1 MKHKKIGNAP
11 KIAMFKLLY
20 ADKPAIDMNA
30 VLTELQKVYPNV
42 TFDSEANVFI
52 FPDCQIELKNGTGPA
67 QCVILRSEDD
77 QKAELTDAYFQ
88 QNWHWDGAEEA
99 YVNCKYE
106 VAVTDFL
113 SRSLDPRIRVV
124 LVQQLLCAMIKV
136 SNPQVIVSVHGQ
148 KLLDAQTFIE
158 DCQDPNY
165 IALDLFIN
173 VRLYNVE
180 ETEQGR
186 LLMDTVGLHALGLS
200 DLQIFYN
207 DDSLIDGIA
216 NRLWDYAYYLLHVG
230 EVIEDGNTVDG
241 LEEDKKWTCQKVF
254 SVTEPERTV
263 LDMKIN

>member
-20 ADKPAIDMNA
+20 TEKPTIDMEA
-30 VLTELQKVYPNV
+30 VLTELHKVYPNASY
-42 TFDSEANVFI
+42 DNDANVFI

-67 QCVILRSEDD
+67 QCVVLRAEDD

-88 QNWHWDGAEEA
+88 QNWHWPEAEEA
-99 YVNCKYE
+99 YAACKYE
-106 VAVTDFL
+106 IVVTDFL
-113 SRSLDPRIRVV
+113 SRSLDPRIRIV
-124 LVQQLLCAMIKV
+124 LVQQLLAAMIKV

-148 KLLDAQTFIE
+148 KLLDTQAFVE
-158 DCQDPNY
+158 DCKDPNY

-207 DDSLIDGIA
+207 DDSLIDSIA
-216 NRLWDYAYYLLHVG
+216 NRLWDYAYYLAHVG
-230 EVIEDGNTVDG
+230 EVIEDGNTVQG
-241 LEEDKKWTCQKVF
+241 LEESQKWVCNKVF

-263 LDMKIN
+263 LDIKVS